1 MTVGRI
7 YSNVSEFADRNILHI
22 MLEQKEKQLEK
33 YRQALHMI
41 AEDCDS
47 WLKGE
52 SDEPSMEFIQ
62 LVQKFAKNAENMQ

>member
-1 MTVGRI
+1 MTVGCIR
-7 YSNVSEFADRNILHI
+7 SNMTPPPAGI
-22 MLEQKEKQLEK
+22 MEMLLEQKERQLEK

-62 LVQKFAKNAENMQ
+62 LVQRFAKNSENMQ